1 MHSTTFLSRL
11 LSSFVTWGEK
21 IKKGNAYGTEELFD
35 CDGSLPFEI
44 LKEGN
49 FQLNV
54 KSNLWFH
61 WFALLCSVI
70 GPEKLASISQPI
82 RYKTKTNHDLVA
94 RVFPRFRQ
102 FACFCFEFSSAL
114 QGYVF
119 SFHLIGL
126 RNQFGF
132 GLGLT
137 TVNRKGLYLHKPWFG
152 QMVDQNHR
160 PWEHQLIQECTLRR
174 RGKIRIISVSGQLP
188 TYPSPNSTTVNW

>member
-1 MHSTTFLSRL
+1 MQLRTEIKSQNNQNTSRL
-11 LSSFVTWGEK
+11 LTHSCLVTIWETFIFPDSEKFPLVVLGIPSAFHHFLVEAFEFFRNLREK

-35 CDGSLPFEI
+35 CDGPLPFEI

-54 KSNLWFH
+54 KSNPWFH

-126 RNQFGF
+126 CN
-132 GLGLT
+132 
-137 TVNRKGLYLHKPWFG
+137 
-152 QMVDQNHR
+152 
-160 PWEHQLIQECTLRR
+160 
-174 RGKIRIISVSGQLP
+174 
-188 TYPSPNSTTVNW
+188 